1 LKIPRRP
8 KKKKCKRCN
17 TTIKVAAK
25 GPIPT
30 YCGQACKQLAYESRR
45 HRGPMRLLAED
56 IATASVRGL
65 IRSELLEIL
74 IEIGVVDRT
83 PPASARRTTTKAPLR
98 LVKNDEPGLDQQS
111 QPPDPEGRN

>member
-1 LKIPRRP
+1 MHTPRRP

-17 TTIKVAAK
+17 TTITVAAK

-30 YCGQACKQLAYESRR
+30 YCGQSCKQQAYESRR

-65 IRSELLEIL
+65 IRSEIWNVLAEMGL
-74 IEIGVVDRT
+74 VKRT
-83 PPASARRTTTKAPLR
+83 PPALAKQTATKTPLR